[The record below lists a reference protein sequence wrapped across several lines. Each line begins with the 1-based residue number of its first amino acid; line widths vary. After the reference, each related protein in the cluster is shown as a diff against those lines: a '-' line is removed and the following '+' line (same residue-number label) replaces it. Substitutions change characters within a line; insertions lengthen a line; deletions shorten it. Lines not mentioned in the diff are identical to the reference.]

1 MEWDNGAAIG
11 YTSNGDPFDNYDPS
25 SRDIA
30 CVNTPDSD
38 WSNVI
43 YRLSANNPEDSPPGI
58 VHKPNI

>member
-1 MEWDNGAAIG
+1 MEWDNGATIG
-11 YTSNGDPFDNYDPS
+11 YTSNGDPFDNYNPS

-43 YRLSANNPEDSPPGI
+43 YRLSAEPGI
-58 VHKPNI
+58 TF